1 VEEEGKL
8 KFQESVGGLPSG
20 LKTYVDSLESS
31 PHNISEYIWVGW
43 PGITVEDQMKE
54 TLKSRLYSEFH
65 AYPVFLSKKEIEK
78 FYNGFHNKTIY
89 PLFLYFPHYTVYDED
104 FWSYYKHVNEVF
116 CNILV
121 DIIKPDDVVWV
132 HDAQLM
138 LLPKLLRERMP
149 SVPIGFFL
157 HIPFPSYELFRLLP
171 RRWGT
176 EILEGLLGADLI
188 GFHTHDYTQYFLR
201 SVLRVLGYE
210 HNMGRVVVND
220 RLVKADIFPMGIDF
234 QRFCNAIGSPEIQKE
249 KDELKKTLSNL
260 KVVLS
265 IDRLDYTKGIINRL
279 RGFEAFLEKN
289 PQWHRKVVLLLV
301 VAPSRT
307 EVEHYQQMKK
317 QIDEAVGRINGR
329 FGSIDWAPIMY
340 QYRLLSFNP
349 LVALYSISDVALVT
363 PLRDGMNLIAKEYI
377 ATRTDKTGVLILSEM
392 AGASKELGEAIIVNP
407 NNIEEIADALK
418 EAVEMPN
425 EEQLR
430 RNTIMQSRLRRYD
443 VFRWADDF
451 LKVLFHVKEEQ
462 KKLDIRVLGSHMRE
476 QLVKDYSK
484 AAQRLLFLD
493 YDGTLV
499 PFTSHPQKAKPSEEL
514 LTTLKC
520 LSENKNE
527 VVIISGRDKSTLQ
540 NWFGMLDIG
549 LVAEHGVWIKEKNED
564 WKMMK
569 PLTNNWKPQII
580 PILETYADRV
590 PGAFVEEKEFSIA
603 WHYRGADPELGSMR
617 AKELV
622 DDLVN
627 FTANIDVQIVHG
639 SKTVEVRN
647 SGVNKG
653 NAAIYLL
660 SKSVF
665 DFILAIGDDWT
676 DEDLFK
682 VLPKTAYSIKVG
694 LTSSHARFNLHNF
707 IEVQKLLK
715 EISPTLS

>member
-1 VEEEGKL
+1 
-8 KFQESVGGLPSG
+8 
-20 LKTYVDSLESS
+20 
-31 PHNISEYIWVGW
+31 
-43 PGITVEDQMKE
+43 
-54 TLKSRLYSEFH
+54 
-65 AYPVFLSKKEIEK
+65 
-78 FYNGFHNKTIY
+78 
-89 PLFLYFPHYTVYDED
+89 
-104 FWSYYKHVNEVF
+104 
-116 CNILV
+116 
-121 DIIKPDDVVWV
+121 
-132 HDAQLM
+132 
-138 LLPKLLRERMP
+138 
-149 SVPIGFFL
+149 
-157 HIPFPSYELFRLLP
+157 
-171 RRWGT
+171 
-176 EILEGLLGADLI
+176 
-188 GFHTHDYTQYFLR
+188 
-201 SVLRVLGYE
+201 
-210 HNMGRVVVND
+210 
-220 RLVKADIFPMGIDF
+220 
-234 QRFCNAIGSPEIQKE
+234 
-249 KDELKKTLSNL
+249 
-260 KVVLS
+260 
-265 IDRLDYTKGIINRL
+265 
-279 RGFEAFLEKN
+279 
-289 PQWHRKVVLLLV
+289 V

-340 QYRLLSFNP
+340 HYRLLSFNP

-694 LTSSHARFNLHNF
+694 LTSSHARFNLLNF
-707 IEVQKLLK
+707 DGIYSLSV
-715 EISPTLS
+715 SPILI